1 MGHLAC
7 LEFGFLV
14 VSAVVYLNAESVHA
28 DTLGRYTILLDLC
41 MDIVVLYGADNA
53 VHCYI
58 LLCMSKGCSKGGKEE
73 YDE

>member
-1 MGHLAC
+1 MAC

-14 VSAVVYLNAESVHA
+14 VAAVVYLNAESVYA

-41 MDIVVLYGADNA
+41 MDIVVLYGVDNA
-53 VHCYI
+53 VHRYL
-58 LLCMSKGCSKGGKEE
+58 LLCMSNGCTESGKEE